1 MALESHAQAT
11 EDVLHESLSFKLR
24 PSASYVIDR
33 KFVTFWPQGA
43 SEYKVTGGVKVIKI
57 NVNGSDWLDPSSLKL
72 HFIVKN
78 DHTSTALVP
87 YVFGI
92 HNWFRRLRIIIGG
105 QVVEDIDNYNR
116 VVQMFT
122 MMMDKEKQKN
132 DSNESWGGTSD
143 LTATPLALAHE
154 QEIICVGSL
163 FSGIF
168 NQDKYLP
175 VKYCPIT
182 IELELVNN
190 HADSARSTG
199 SQQWSIH
206 DVQLKCDMVTLDS
219 QLDNSYAEHLLS
231 GKSIPISYTSYTT
244 SQQVCTGPTT
254 NVNISRSL
262 TRLKSIFVTLYKEKK
277 NLTDPANPVPD
288 LSLLNEVNRFWH
300 PMEGTYDFAKEL
312 QFELQLG
319 SKKWPEYPM
328 KSQAEAFYQ
337 LRKTMG
343 ILGSAYHSLDITGP
357 DFKNNKFIIGFD
369 LEKMLGASF
378 TGYNSKSGDLL
389 TIKLKDVY
397 GMTNA
402 EDFIFTTLHYDAL
415 MEINDTGVT
424 VME

>member
-1 MALESHAQAT
+1 MALESHAQAV

-33 KFVTFWPQGA
+33 KFVTFWPQGS

-57 NVNGSDWLDPSSLKL
+57 NINGTDWLDPSSMKL

-78 DHTSTALVP
+78 DHASADLVP
-87 YVFGI
+87 YVHGI

-105 QVVEDIDNYNR
+105 QVVEDVDNYNR
-116 VVQMFT
+116 IVQMFT
-122 MMMDKEKQKN
+122 LMMDKEKQKN
-132 DSNESWGGTSD
+132 DCNESWSGTLD
-143 LTATPLALAHE
+143 LTQAPLALGHGK
-154 QEIICVGSL
+154 EIVCLGSL

-190 HADSARSTG
+190 YADSARSSG
-199 SQQWSIH
+199 SQLWSIN

-231 GKSIPISYTSYTT
+231 GKSIPIAYTSYTT
-244 SQQVCTGPTT
+244 SQQVCSGPTT

-262 TRLKSIFVTLYKEKK
+262 TRLKSIFVTMYKEKK
-277 NLTDPANPVPD
+277 NTADPPVAD
-288 LSLLNEVNRFWH
+288 LALLNEVNRFWH
-300 PMEGTYDFAKEL
+300 PMEGTYDFAKEI

-319 SKKWPEYPM
+319 SKKWPEYPL

-343 ILGSAYHSLDITGP
+343 ILGSAYHSLDITGIEY
-357 DFKNNKFIIGFD
+357 KNNKFIMGFD

-389 TIKLKDVY
+389 TIKLKDVT

-402 EDFIFTTLHYDAL
+402 EDFIYTTLHYDAL
-415 MEINDTGVT
+415 LEINDTGCT

>member
-1 MALESHAQAT
+1 MALESHAQAV

-33 KFVTFWPQGA
+33 KFVTFWPQGS

-57 NVNGSDWLDPSSLKL
+57 NINGTDWLDPSSMKL

-78 DHTSTALVP
+78 ESASVALQPFVN
-87 YVFGI
+87 GI
-92 HNWFRRLRIIIGG
+92 HNWFRRLRVIIGG

-116 VVQMFT
+116 VCQMFT
-122 MMMDKEKQKN
+122 TMMDKNKQLN
-132 DSNESWGGTSD
+132 DSIESWGGTYD
-143 LTATPLALAHE
+143 LNTPQHLAANSYAVCL
-154 QEIICVGSL
+154 GSL
-163 FSGIF
+163 FAGIF

-190 HADSARSTG
+190 YSDSARAGG
-199 SQQWSIH
+199 SQLWSLE

-219 QLDNSYAEHLLS
+219 QLDNSYAEHLLA

-244 SQQVCTGPTT
+244 SQQVCSGDAT

-262 TRLKSIFVTLYKEKK
+262 TRLKSIFVTLYK
-277 NLTDPANPVPD
+277 APVD
-288 LSLLNEVNRFWH
+288 YTAQNEVNLFWH
-300 PMEGTYDFAKEL
+300 RMGGTYDKAHEI

-328 KSQAEAFYQ
+328 LSQAEGFYQ

-343 ILGSAYHSLDITGP
+343 ILGSAYHSLDFTGNEYI
-357 DFKNNKFIIGFD
+357 NNKFIIGFD

-389 TIKLKDVY
+389 TVKLKNTA
-397 GMTNA
+397 MTNGA
-402 EDFIFTTLHYDAL
+402 DMIYTTLHYDAL
-415 MEINDTGVT
+415 LEINDTGCT